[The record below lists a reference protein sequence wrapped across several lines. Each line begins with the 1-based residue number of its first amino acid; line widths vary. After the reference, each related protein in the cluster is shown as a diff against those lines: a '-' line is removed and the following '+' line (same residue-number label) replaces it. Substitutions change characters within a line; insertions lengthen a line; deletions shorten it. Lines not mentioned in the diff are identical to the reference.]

1 MRSPLQVRVVE
12 QPLTRSQRSDR
23 DARGL
28 RMSQADRLRRN
39 RPFGREA
46 IFCGGPFGKP
56 VVHAEHLTA
65 DCAGLTSAP
74 TAEMTPETRAPKWRR
89 SLFLHPWYER

>member
-1 MRSPLQVRVVE
+1 MNKDAFSALQVRAVE
-12 QPLTRSQRSDR
+12 QSLTRSQRSDR

-46 IFCGGPFGKP
+46 IFCGGPSANQSFMP
-56 VVHAEHLTA
+56 S
-65 DCAGLTSAP
+65 TSRLIVP
-74 TAEMTPETRAPKWRR
+74 D
-89 SLFLHPWYER
+89 